1 MHRIALIIAVL
12 FSAGAIAEMGDAG
25 GAYGGGTAPGT
36 GKVDFQE
43 ADSNRDDVLSVDEA
57 RAAGIER
64 FQQADRN
71 NDGQLDAAEFSALEE
86 IEQERR
92 SQDME

>member
-1 MHRIALIIAVL
+1 MHRIALIIAAL
-12 FSAGAIAEMGDAG
+12 FSAGAIAEVGDAG

-43 ADSNRDDVLSVDEA
+43 ADSNRDGVLSFEEA

-64 FQQADRN
+64 FEEADRN
-71 NDGQLDAAEFSALEE
+71 NDGRLDAAEFSVLEE
-86 IEQERR
+86 MEKQRR